1 MNIISYDF
9 NCQPELTNDLLVEKM
24 LTNLTKLEKLET
36 LDTLD
41 TLDLTPRSLEPI
53 EPSSSNPSKRGNQ
66 ANQANQANKI
76 IKKTIN
82 IDSRFRDNYYN
93 SKSSNFYIDLPEPF
107 KRVVAIE
114 FTAYNI
120 PISIYN
126 INVTNNYFVI
136 RNNSTNVSTL
146 IDISYGNYSTP
157 CSNRL
162 VDFAARNIETIL
174 SQKLMTGISYTMNL
188 ISGKSVFTNTS
199 TDSYSLFFNT
209 TKTNNFE
216 FEERP
221 LPLKFGWKLGFRYGE
236 YILNAGDKVT
246 SEGIVDLDSPK
257 YLYACINDFTNA
269 GTNNFTATFA
279 DSIVSKDII
288 ARIDYV
294 HQIDKKNYFNTARN
308 DAIQNASRH
317 YYGPVDIKKL
327 QVKVLDEYGEIVD
340 FNTMD
345 WSFTLQLDL
354 LYD

>member
-24 LTNLTKLEKLET
+24 LTNLTNLTKLET

-41 TLDLTPRSLEPI
+41 TLDLTQLSLEPI
-53 EPSSSNPSKRGNQ
+53 EPSSSNPSKRGSQ
-66 ANQANQANKI
+66 ATQANKI

-93 SKSSNFYIDLPEPF
+93 SKSSNFHIDLPEPL
-107 KRVVAIE
+107 KRVVAME

-120 PISIYN
+120 PISIHT

-136 RNNSTNVSTL
+136 RKNSTNVSTL
-146 IDISYGNYSTP
+146 IDISYGNYNTP

-174 SQKLMTGISYTMNL
+174 SQKLMADLSYTMNL
-188 ISGKSVFTNTS
+188 ISGKSVFTNASS

-209 TKTNNFE
+209 TNTNNFE

-236 YILNAGDKVT
+236 YILKPGDKVT
-246 SEGIVDLDSPK
+246 SEGIVDFDSPK

-269 GTNNFTATFA
+269 GTNNFIATFS

-308 DAIQNASRH
+308 DAIQNASRQ

-327 QVKVLDEYGEIVD
+327 HIKVLDEYGDVVD